1 MLIRRRIDAGSSSRT
16 SATPMTPILDYRMK
30 STATLVYYCC
40 MRTITIVLLC
50 ILVIVAPCIS
60 SDTSPTIRRDLQS
73 DGESIPMTASLL
85 FNDPETNVLY
95 RFPDDPRSLKENNNK
110 DNNNNNNKQQTVDLS
125 GYSLRFGKCQYVK
138 TYNDT
143 VASSGTGKVFSM
155 QHLVIFRMCPNVE
168 SSIDSCGSC
177 EDKYGEYVVSA
188 DAYLTQIA
196 THHQSRLEELC
207 ESCQKYCNNNNN
219 NNNRNNDRDNNNN
232 NGETFMYRGNAV
244 NCAGCANKC
253 SSSQNLAASGYVDAA
268 NYIKCTPFPVYS
280 TQESSSSSSSSSNDD
295 GSSSNNNNNNNAVTD
310 DTTQQQQTVTYY
322 YVGPT
327 CSKESKYSKVTRIRI
342 GVFTDEN
349 CWYPA
354 SGINVEDL
362 LGYKVSYRNFRTNM
376 SGGNCL
382 SCEQLKYEE
391 DYNERDGNNNNR
403 NRDQHRGED
412 SVKDVCNNLYNVA
425 AKCETKHG
433 FLDGLQ
439 RYSGYYDKQIANE
452 LDACT
457 FVDNV
462 VFESYNAYGEIETK
476 EEQHVYERIT
486 TKSQKRALLA
496 IMSTIVGF
504 VVYINFLHAEIDE
517 GYPTIRSMLI
527 GQGII
532 SDDDD
537 SWSRNNYGVMS

>member
-1 MLIRRRIDAGSSSRT
+1 MQYTNESIPSSSSSSSSSR
-16 SATPMTPILDYRMK
+16 AI
-30 STATLVYYCC
+30 STDV
-40 MRTITIVLLC
+40 
-50 ILVIVAPCIS
+50 
-60 SDTSPTIRRDLQS
+60 
-73 DGESIPMTASLL
+73 
-85 FNDPETNVLY
+85 FY
-95 RFPDDPRSLKENNNK
+95 RFPDDPRSLKENNN
-110 DNNNNNNKQQTVDLS
+110 NNNNRDAHGQQTVDLS

-138 TYNDT
+138 TYDDT

-177 EDKYGEYVVSA
+177 EDNYGEYVVSA
-188 DAYLTQIA
+188 NDYLTQISK
-196 THHQSRLEELC
+196 HHQSRLEELC
-207 ESCQKYCNNNNN
+207 ESCQKYCYNNNNNN
-219 NNNRNNDRDNNNN
+219 NNNRNNDRDNN
-232 NGETFMYRGNAV
+232 GETFMYRGSAV
-244 NCAGCANKC
+244 NCAGCSNKC
-253 SSSQNLAASGYVDAA
+253 SSAQNLAASGYVDAA
-268 NYIKCTPFPVYS
+268 NYITCTAFPVYQDVS
-280 TQESSSSSSSSSNDD
+280 TDDASSSSSSNDD
-295 GSSSNNNNNNNAVTD
+295 TSQS
-310 DTTQQQQTVTYY
+310 VTYY

-382 SCEQLKYEE
+382 SCEQLKYE
-391 DYNERDGNNNNR
+391 DGYNEREGGNNNNNR

-412 SVKDVCNNLYNVA
+412 YVKDVCNNLYNVA

-476 EEQHVYERIT
+476 EEQHVYERVT
-486 TKSQKRALLA
+486 SRTQKRALLA
-496 IMSTIVGF
+496 LMCTIVGF
-504 VVYINFLHAEIDE
+504 IVYINFLHAEIDE

-532 SDDDD
+532 SGDDDTD
-537 SWSRNNYGVMS
+537 SWSRSNGVMG